1 MRFAFHLLG
10 QKFVVLRLELLNN
23 VLVVQ
28 QFFDG
33 AVVFRKQV
41 LDWGATVLA
50 VGLPEVTVE
59 ESTIGHKKP
68 RGKG

>member
-41 LDWGATVLA
+41 LD
-50 VGLPEVTVE
+50 
-59 ESTIGHKKP
+59 
-68 RGKG
+68 